1 MCGQKLQRK
10 INNIVDSITIV
21 KKISETKYLV
31 LKKSTTNLEQ
41 DNLSTISVNNRQDRI
56 IPSTID
62 ID

>member
-21 KKISETKYLV
+21 KNISETKYLV
-31 LKKSTTNLEQ
+31 LKKSTTNLEK
-41 DNLSTISVNNRQDRI
+41 DNLSTISLNNRQDRI

>member
-21 KKISETKYLV
+21 KNISETKYLV

-41 DNLSTISVNNRQDRI
+41 DNLSTMSVNNRQDRI

>member
-21 KKISETKYLV
+21 KTISETKYLV

-41 DNLSTISVNNRQDRI
+41 DNLSTISLNNRQDRI

>member
-21 KKISETKYLV
+21 KTISETKYLV

>member
-1 MCGQKLQRK
+1 MTRKK
-10 INNIVDSITIV
+10 INNNEESITIV

>member
-31 LKKSTTNLEQ
+31 LKKSITNLEQ
-41 DNLSTISVNNRQDRI
+41 DNLSTVSVNNRQDRI